1 MVSSKTIISPRRGI
15 FGEER
20 GGAEDSEGEV
30 EYDLCCCDQVWLVQG
45 REGREGWK
53 GEIWREGWWWLEVG
67 STEIF
72 SVLLTDI
79 SH

>member
-1 MVSSKTIISPRRGI
+1 MI
-15 FGEER
+15 F
-20 GGAEDSEGEV
+20 AAV
-30 EYDLCCCDQVWLVQG
+30 IWLVQG

>member
-30 EYDLCCCDQVWLVQG
+30 EYDLCCCDQVWLVQE
-45 REGREGWK
+45 REG
-53 GEIWREGWWWLEVG
+53 REGWWWLEVG